1 MHTDGHETG
10 QDSRMVEIPRPP
22 VVEKA
27 VAVRVVLSQESPA
40 ESEEALHE
48 LRELARTAGADIV
61 CTFEQHRSSPDP
73 ATYIGGGKLDA
84 IKAAIGE
91 LDAETVLFD
100 ADLGA
105 AQGVKL
111 EKALGVKVVDRTQLI
126 LDIFAGRAQTREG
139 RMQVELA
146 QLQYLLPR
154 LTGRGSIMR
163 QQGGI
168 GVRGPGEQKLEVD
181 RRVIRGRITRLKAE
195 LEEVRKHR
203 RVQRDRRV
211 AQGIPTVALV
221 GYTNAGKSSLLNALT
236 GADALAEDKLFATL
250 DPLVRRCALPGGGEA
265 LFADTVGFVRRLP
278 HTLVAAFRA
287 TLEAVNEADL
297 LLLVLDASHPAM
309 EEHLRTVR
317 NVLEEIGAA
326 AIPFVKV
333 YNKADLLDEGL
344 LTGLTSDRAPH
355 AVVSALR
362 GDGLRALLEMTQD
375 QLRRGRTHLR
385 LRVPQDRAA
394 VLSQLRAR
402 ARILEIRYEGND
414 VLVDAEV
421 EAGAAGR
428 FAEWAEIGE
437 GGEA

>member
-10 QDSRMVEIPRPP
+10 QDSRMVDIPHPP
-22 VVEKA
+22 VIEKA

-40 ESEEALHE
+40 EAEEALHE

-73 ATYIGGGKLDA
+73 ATYIGGGKLEA
-84 IKAAIGE
+84 IKAAIEE
-91 LDAETVLFD
+91 LGAETVLFD

-203 RVQRDRRV
+203 RIQRDRRT

-250 DPLVRRCALPGGGEA
+250 DPLVRRCSLPGGGEA

-317 NVLEEIGAA
+317 NVLDEIGAS

-344 LTGLTSDRAPH
+344 LAGLTTDRAPH

-362 GDGLRALLEMTQD
+362 GDGLRALLGMTQD
-375 QLRRGRTHLR
+375 QLRRGRTLLR

-421 EAGAAGR
+421 ESGAAGR
-428 FAEWAEIGE
+428 FTEWADSGGE
-437 GGEA
+437 GTS

>member
-1 MHTDGHETG
+1 MPMDGSG
-10 QDSRMVEIPRPP
+10 RGGRMVEIPRPP
-22 VVEKA
+22 VIERA
-27 VAVRVVLSQESPA
+27 VAVRVVLSQETPDEA
-40 ESEEALHE
+40 DESLQE

-73 ATYIGGGKLDA
+73 ATYIGGGKLES
-84 IKAAIGE
+84 IKAAIEE
-91 LDAETVLFD
+91 LDVETVLFD

-126 LDIFAGRAQTREG
+126 LDIFAARAQTREG

-154 LTGRGSIMR
+154 LVGRGSIMR

-211 AQGIPTVALV
+211 AQGVPTVALV

-297 LLLVLDASHPAM
+297 LLVVLDASHPAM
-309 EEHLRTVR
+309 DEHLRTVR
-317 NVLEEIGAA
+317 SVLEEIGAA

-333 YNKADLLDEGL
+333 YNKSDLLEEGVREGL
-344 LTGLTSDRAPH
+344 ASDRAPH
-355 AVVSALR
+355 AIVSALK
-362 GDGLRALLEMTQD
+362 GDGLRGLLELTQD
-375 QLRRGRTHLR
+375 QLRRGRTRLR

-394 VLSQLRAR
+394 VLSQLHAR
-402 ARILEIRYEGND
+402 ARILDIRYEGND
-414 VLVDAEV
+414 VLLDAEV
-421 EAGAAGR
+421 ESGAAGR
-428 FAEWAEIGE
+428 FSEWADPGA
-437 GGEA
+437 GKTP